1 MTPRHRHLAELFS
14 PLPLDS
20 QPSGA
25 VSQLPVESQPA
36 WLDLSNR
43 AFMTHLSLH
52 SKSGPNRKEGSYHPS
67 VIVCPSRGTLIVG
80 KKTLNIQPLSR
91 PVSIEG
97 TCHGW
102 HT

>member
-1 MTPRHRHLAELFS
+1 MTPRHRHLAELCS

-43 AFMTHLSLH
+43 AFMAHPRLH
-52 SKSGPNRKEGSYHPS
+52 ARAVPG
-67 VIVCPSRGTLIVG
+67 V
-80 KKTLNIQPLSR
+80 IQPARLSGLDLLGAGR
-91 PVSIEG
+91 VRRHIPQRRFQR
-97 TCHGW
+97 
-102 HT
+102 